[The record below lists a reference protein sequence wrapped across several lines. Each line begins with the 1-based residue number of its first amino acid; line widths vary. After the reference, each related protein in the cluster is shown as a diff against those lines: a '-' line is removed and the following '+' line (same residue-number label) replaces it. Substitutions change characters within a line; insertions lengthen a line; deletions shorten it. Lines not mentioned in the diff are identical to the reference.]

1 MLFLG
6 TYNVKAIAP
15 DGYESD
21 FKSVTVDS
29 NSDVA
34 KRLDIQIDTVIE
46 KNILKHCPPPSG
58 QSLIVHDIG
67 LEPYQGVELES
78 PNFGG
83 QYPNGPYTCVWR
95 FRVLLQKYEILFDI
109 DTSVKNVI

>member
-1 MLFLG
+1 M
-6 TYNVKAIAP
+6 KAVTP
-15 DGYESD
+15 DGNESD

-34 KRLDIQIDTVIE
+34 MRLDIQINTIIE
-46 KNILKHCPPPSG
+46 KNILKHCPPPPG
-58 QSLIVHDIG
+58 KSLIVHDIS
-67 LEPYQGVELES
+67 LDSYQGVELES

-95 FRVLLQKYEILFDI
+95 FRVLFKYIKFIFDY
-109 DTSVKNVI
+109 DTSVRTVIQ